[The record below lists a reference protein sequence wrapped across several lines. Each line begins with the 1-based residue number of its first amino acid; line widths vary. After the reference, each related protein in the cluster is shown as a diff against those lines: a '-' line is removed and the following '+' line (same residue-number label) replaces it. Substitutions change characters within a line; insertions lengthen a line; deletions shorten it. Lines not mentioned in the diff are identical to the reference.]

1 MKGGIEMNSRELAAS
16 LLTLSL
22 SIERAAL
29 EADWLEAARLG
40 EERSPLLML
49 LTADADDETRDIARR
64 IQAINESVL
73 TMAAI
78 GKDELQTEYRVAMSR
93 TNATKEYH
101 RIAML

>member
-1 MKGGIEMNSRELAAS
+1 MKGELEMNSRELAES
-16 LLTLSL
+16 LLTLSR

-29 EADWLEAARLG
+29 EADWLEAARLV
-40 EERSPLLML
+40 EERTPMLML

-78 GKDELQTEYRVAMSR
+78 GKDELQADYRRAMNR
-93 TNATKEYH
+93 TNATQEYH
-101 RIAML
+101 RVAML